1 MLRSFYKLYL
11 LVVLAVLV
19 CALAVVP
26 GMQRLFVFGESG
38 TDADNVRTSLYLAR
52 EQLMA
57 LPQDRRESGLL
68 ARRAPLPLIDFKLI
82 PREAW
87 APNAGEA
94 LALDRGLAVTRA
106 SGEVAAALPPGR
118 MLLVGKPAPSD
129 LVVTL
134 FQAIAW
140 LMIAGVLFGG
150 LFLWLRPHWL
160 DLERLR
166 AAADRFGEGQLQ
178 VRAGLSERSSIAPM
192 GGRVESMGGSGQMRG
207 FDSMAARIQ
216 ILVSTQNDMIHA
228 ISHELRTPIA
238 RFGFGLAL
246 LRGAR
251 ADEERQ
257 RHADALARDVAELDQ
272 LVAELLSYGA
282 LEQPGRTPERS
293 LVHLG
298 ELIDS
303 VVGGLAL
310 EMELLDVHCEV
321 RLDLPSPQVICD
333 PRLTA
338 RALINLVKNAMRYGH
353 GRVVIMAELAGD
365 ALWIRVDDNG
375 TGIAPDD
382 RKAIFEPFHRLDR
395 SRDRDTGG
403 VGLGLAIALRAIR
416 VQSGELQAVDSPLGG
431 ARFEVRLPSAVSG
444 NAVA

>member
-19 CALAVVP
+19 SALAVVP

-38 TDADNVRTSLYLAR
+38 SDADNIRTTLYLAR
-52 EQLMA
+52 EQVLA
-57 LPQDRRESGLL
+57 LPESERESGLL
-68 ARRAPLPLIDFKLI
+68 ARRAPLPLIDFRLV
-82 PREAW
+82 PRDAW
-87 APNAGEA
+87 APDAKEA
-94 LALDRGLAVTRA
+94 QQLDHGLVVTRA
-106 SGEVAAALPPGR
+106 SGEVAATLPPSR
-118 MLLVGKPAPSD
+118 LLLVGKPAPSD

-134 FQAIAW
+134 FQVLAW
-140 LMIAGVLFGG
+140 LVIAVVLFGG

-178 VRAGLSERSSIAPM
+178 VRAGLSERSSIAPLA
-192 GGRVESMGGSGQMRG
+192 RR

-251 ADEERQ
+251 TDEERQ

-282 LEQPGRTPERS
+282 LEQPGRAPER
-293 LVHLG
+293 LPVHLG

-310 EMELLDVHCEV
+310 EMELLEVHCEV
-321 RLDLPSPQVICD
+321 RLDLPSPQIVCD

-353 GRVVIMAELAGD
+353 GRIVIAAGLAGG
-365 ALWIRVDDNG
+365 ALLIRVDDNG
-375 TGIAPDD
+375 IGIAPDD

-416 VQSGELQAVDSPLGG
+416 AQGGELRADDSPLGG
-431 ARFEVRLPSAVSG
+431 ARFEMSLPQHTAAAQAG
-444 NAVA
+444 MP

>member
-68 ARRAPLPLIDFKLI
+68 ARRAPLPLIDFKLV
-82 PREAW
+82 PRETW
-87 APNAGEA
+87 APDADEA

-178 VRAGLSERSSIAPM
+178 VRAGLSERSSIAPLA
-192 GGRVESMGGSGQMRG
+192 RR

-282 LEQPGRTPERS
+282 LEQPGRAPERG

-321 RLDLPSPQVICD
+321 RLGLSSPQVICD

-353 GRVVIMAELAGD
+353 GRVVITAELVGD
-365 ALWIRVDDNG
+365 VLWIRVDDNG
-375 TGIAPDD
+375 TGIVPDD

-416 VQSGELQAVDSPLGG
+416 AQGGELQAVDSPLGG
-431 ARFEVRLPSAVSG
+431 ARFEVRLPWAVSG
-444 NAVA
+444 DAVA

>member
-26 GMQRLFVFGESG
+26 GMRRLFVFGDSG

-52 EQLMA
+52 EQLLA
-57 LPQDRRESGLL
+57 LPQDRRENGLL
-68 ARRAPLPLIDFKLI
+68 AQRAPLPLIDFKLV

-87 APNAGEA
+87 VPDAEEA
-94 LALDRGLAVTRA
+94 LVLDRGLAVTRA
-106 SGEVAAALPPGR
+106 SGEVAAALPPSR
-118 MLLVGKPAPSD
+118 MLLVGKPAPSE

-140 LMIAGVLFGG
+140 LMIACVLFGG

-178 VRAGLSERSSIAPM
+178 VRAGLSGRSSIAPLA
-192 GGRVESMGGSGQMRG
+192 RR

-251 ADEERQ
+251 TGEERQ

-282 LEQPGRTPERS
+282 LDQPGRAPERS

-310 EMELLDVHCEV
+310 EMELLDAQCAV

-353 GRVVIMAELAGD
+353 GHIVIAADLVGA
-365 ALWIRVDDNG
+365 ALRIRVDDNG
-375 TGIAPDD
+375 LGIAPDD

-403 VGLGLAIALRAIR
+403 VGLGLAIALRAVR
-416 VQSGELQAVDSPLGG
+416 AQGGELQAGDSPLGG
-431 ARFEVRLPSAVSG
+431 ARFELVLPSAMSG
-444 NAVA
+444 SALA